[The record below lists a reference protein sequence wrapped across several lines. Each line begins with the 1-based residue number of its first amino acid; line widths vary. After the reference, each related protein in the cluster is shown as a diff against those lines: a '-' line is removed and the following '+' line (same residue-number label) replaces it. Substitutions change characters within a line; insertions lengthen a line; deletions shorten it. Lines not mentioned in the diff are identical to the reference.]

1 MRTAIA
7 SLETMAL
14 VPNVRH
20 AFFFFLGGG
29 GRAWGTLMNFN
40 EVL

>member
-1 MRTAIA
+1 MITAIA

-20 AFFFFLGGG
+20 AFFFGGG
-29 GRAWGTLMNFN
+29 GGAWGTLMNFN
-40 EVL
+40 EVF